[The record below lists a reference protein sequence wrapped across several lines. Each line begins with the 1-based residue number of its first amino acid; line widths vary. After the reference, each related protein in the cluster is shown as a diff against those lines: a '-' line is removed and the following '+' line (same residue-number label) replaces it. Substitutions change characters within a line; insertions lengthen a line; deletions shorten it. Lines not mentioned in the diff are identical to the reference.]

1 MKQYL
6 VVDASFLPDRI
17 TIALMTTGVPVVW
30 CQQAKDIRLKTLA
43 LNVILLISIIK
54 ITYHLIKS
62 RDKDT
67 SWSIDCPNNVEFYI
81 VPKIQKYTKYYW
93 KLTIKSKVKL

>member
-67 SWSIDCPNNVEFYI
+67 S
-81 VPKIQKYTKYYW
+81 
-93 KLTIKSKVKL
+93 